1 LVRWWSAPA
10 IRDIE
15 VLVTPKEVQ
24 FLSGVADNF
33 IRKILVGQKHVQK
46 VPQWYGETVGFWDGD
61 TLVAWTANVQG
72 WTISHSMFE
81 FSNAMQVIEVVKPGP
96 DGKGLVVDATFYD
109 PEAFTRPLH
118 TAATWNRVGNIDDP
132 ERRYTFVE
140 CRAQSQTAVGP
151 DGRVKQLNP
160 LDEGFVDYL
169 GRPWAETWE
178 THFEQGW
185 QHPNEPGSKSLAEST
200 EPRAPSLAAPHES
213 RSSSPT
219 APAD

>member
-1 LVRWWSAPA
+1 M
-10 IRDIE
+10 
-15 VLVTPKEVQ
+15 
-24 FLSGVADNF
+24 
-33 IRKILVGQKHVQK
+33 
-46 VPQWYGETVGFWDGD
+46 
-61 TLVAWTANVQG
+61 QG

-140 CRAQSQTAVGP
+140 CRTQSQTTVGP

-169 GRPWAETWE
+169 GRPWARPGRRTSSRAGSIR
-178 THFEQGW
+178 TSS
-185 QHPNEPGSKSLAEST
+185 GSKSLAEST
-200 EPRAPSLAAPHES
+200 EPRASSLGAPDGS